1 MPSGGKH
8 RNRLPANERMLE
20 DTVFP
25 VGFVGVAQAVPRH
38 MHLFEQT
45 LGTNGHLNLGRYFF
59 SDFAPCS

>member
-1 MPSGGKH
+1 
-8 RNRLPANERMLE
+8 MLE

-45 LGTNGHLNLGRYFF
+45 LGTNDHLNLGRYFF
-59 SDFAPCS
+59 SDVVPVADDHEQRNPIDRDGARW